1 MNIIGFLDRNVERI
15 IVTVILVITS
25 ITLVVQVFMRYVL
38 AEPLVWAEEL
48 ARFLLVWCTMVGS
61 SLAVKESRHIIVDF
75 APILFGERSVAL
87 FAYISH
93 IGVLAFCGTIL
104 YYSIPF
110 VQKVQ
115 AIGQLS
121 PTLGVPMWMVYVA
134 LPIGTAAAGLRT
146 LQALYYLKKDPAS
159 ALASGESIMEAD

>member
-1 MNIIGFLDRNVERI
+1 MNVIGFLDRHLERI
-15 IVTVILVITS
+15 IVTGVLMTTT

-48 ARFLLVWCTMVGS
+48 ARFLLVWCTMMGT

-75 APILFGERSVAL
+75 APVLFGPRSVAL
-87 FAYISH
+87 FSFISYL
-93 IGVLAFCGTIL
+93 GMLVFCGVIL

-110 VQKVQ
+110 VQRVM

-121 PTLGVPMWMVYVA
+121 PTLQVPMWMVYAA
-134 LPIGTAAAGLRT
+134 LPVGVGFAALRT
-146 LQALYYLKKDPAS
+146 IQAIYLQIRRPSDVVP
-159 ALASGESIMEAD
+159 GTPMEEAD